1 MGMALKYG
9 KYVDADLE
17 KPFDP
22 DNHNTYKT
30 NASPKIN
37 ILMSENIGQR
47 QNFSLEYIKHQNIL
61 EKNFVFFV

>member
-22 DNHNTYKT
+22 DSHNTYKT

-37 ILMSENIGQR
+37 ILMSESIGQR

-61 EKNFVFFV
+61 KKNFVFFV